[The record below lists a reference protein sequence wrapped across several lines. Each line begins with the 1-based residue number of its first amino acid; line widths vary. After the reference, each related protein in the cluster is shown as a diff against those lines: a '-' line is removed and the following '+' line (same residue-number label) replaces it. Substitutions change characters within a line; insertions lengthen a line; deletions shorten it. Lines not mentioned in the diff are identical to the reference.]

1 MNVNIQLLPAQK
13 KFVTSKAPHPAI
25 CGGLGS
31 GKSAAATMRLILL
44 MLDDTGINT
53 LMGMP
58 TYDLLR
64 LRAIPGV
71 EQDLDKIGVAYK
83 TNKSEYSIEIIGYG
97 FIYFRSYDR
106 PERWVAFECAHTIL
120 DELDTLPKDKAE
132 IVWRKA
138 SERTRQ
144 KCKGINTLANVTTP
158 DQGIN
163 GFTYAKWGK
172 NPDKGY
178 ELIKASTIDN
188 FYLPDGYID
197 QITANYDPIMADAYL
212 RGEFVSFNKNK
223 VYHFFKREK
232 HHTNR
237 EIKEN
242 ERLYIGLDFNI
253 GGCCAVVFVIENNN
267 PIAVDEFVSHDTMDV
282 INNLVKYNGHNI
294 TLYPD
299 ASGRNSR
306 TNAAH
311 SDVQLLEQ
319 ASYAVDAPDAN
330 PFVRDRINAVNSLFS
345 HDRLMVNTNKC
356 PEFANSL
363 DMQGYDDRGEPEK
376 FKEHPA
382 IDDWNDA
389 GGYFLNRKY
398 PIDIPIFYT
407 GIGSAS

>member
-1 MNVNIQLLPAQK
+1 MNVNVQLLPAQK
-13 KFVTSKAPHPAI
+13 KFVTSEAAHPAI

-44 MLDDTGINT
+44 MLADPGINT

-64 LRAIPGV
+64 LRAMPGV
-71 EQDLDKIGVAYK
+71 EEDLQNIGVAFK

-120 DELDTLPKDKAE
+120 DELDTLPMDKAS

-144 KCKGINTLANVTTP
+144 KCKGINTVGNVTTP
-158 DQGIN
+158 DQGIH

-172 NPDKGY
+172 NPKEGY

-188 FYLPDGYID
+188 FYLPEGYIE
-197 QITANYDPIMADAYL
+197 QITSNYDPIMADAYL
-212 RGEFVSFNKNK
+212 RGEFVSFNENK
-223 VYHFFKREK
+223 VYHFFNRNK
-232 HHTNR
+232 HHTDR
-237 EIKEN
+237 VIKEG
-242 ERLYIGLDFNI
+242 ERLYIGVDFNI
-253 GGCCAVVFVIENNN
+253 GGCCAVVFIIENNN
-267 PIAVDEFVSHDTMDV
+267 PIAVDEFVSHDTQDI
-282 INNLVKYNGHNI
+282 INNLVRYKGHKI

-299 ASGRNSR
+299 ASGRSSR

-319 ASYAVDAPDAN
+319 AGHLVDAPEAN
-330 PFVRDRINAVNSLFS
+330 PFVRDRVNAVNSLLS
-345 HDRLMVNTNKC
+345 HDRLKINTDKC
-356 PEFANSL
+356 PEFANAL
-363 DMQGYDDRGEPEK
+363 DMQGYNDKGEPEK
-376 FKEHPA
+376 FKTHPA
-382 IDDWNDA
+382 VDDWNDGA
-389 GGYFLNRKY
+389 GYMLNRRY
-398 PIDIPIFYT
+398 PIDNP
-407 GIGSAS
+407 ASYVNVQFPY